1 MAGMDKVRSLHEA
14 VATDVQDDDS
24 VALGCA
30 LESLIPFAASY
41 EIIRQ
46 KKRNLTLI
54 GPISDMQFDQ
64 LIGAGC
70 VKKIIASWVG
80 NVAAGLG
87 HNYRRAAEAGIPQA
101 IEIEDHS
108 NFTIGLGLQAGA
120 WGLPFLPSRTVK
132 GSDFRS
138 GDQFASIRCPFTD
151 EELLAVRAI
160 RPDVA
165 ILHVQRADTHGNAQA
180 WGNFGVMR
188 EAAMAAKKVIITCE
202 EIVDHEVI
210 LSDPNRNMIPG
221 FVVSSVVHEPFGSH
235 PSPTQGYARRD
246 DNFYFEYHKATRSR
260 EGFVQWL
267 EKWVLQVK
275 DHREFLDLLGAD
287 RVAKL
292 RPQGNLFAPAV
303 SFNY

>member
-1 MAGMDKVRSLHEA
+1 MAGMDKVRSLHDA
-14 VATDVQDDDS
+14 IAADVIDGNS
-24 VALGCA
+24 VAIGCA

-41 EIIRQ
+41 EIVRQ

-70 VKKIIASWVG
+70 VKKILASWVG

-87 HNYRRAAEAGIPQA
+87 HNYRRAAEAAIPHA

-108 NFTIGLGLQAGA
+108 NFTIGLGLQAA
-120 WGLPFLPSRTVK
+120 ASGLPFLPTKTGK

-138 GDQFASIRCPFTD
+138 GDQFASVHCPFTG

-160 RPDVA
+160 QPDVA
-165 ILHVQRADTHGNAQA
+165 VLHVQRADSHGNAHA

-188 EAAMAAKKVIITCE
+188 EAAMAAKKVILTCE

-210 LSDPNRNMIPG
+210 LSDPNRNLIPG

-260 EGFVQWL
+260 EGFEQWL
-267 EKWVLQVK
+267 QKWVLGVK
-275 DHREFLDLLGAD
+275 DHREFLDLLGKE
-287 RVAKL
+287 RVEQLK
-292 RPQGNLFAPAV
+292 PQGNLFAPAV

>member
-1 MAGMDKVRSLHEA
+1 MDKVRSLHDA
-14 VATDVQDDDS
+14 IAADVQNGAS
-24 VALGCA
+24 IAMGCG

-46 KKRNLTLI
+46 NKRNLTLI
-54 GPISDMQFDQ
+54 APISDIQFDQ

-70 VKKIIASWVG
+70 VNKIIASWVG

-87 HNYRRAAEAGIPQA
+87 HNYRRAAEAGIPQR

-108 NFTIGLGLQAGA
+108 NFNQPWIAGRGL
-120 WGLPFLPSRTVK
+120 GLPFLPTRTVK

-138 GDQFASIRCPFTD
+138 GSQFASIRCPFTNED
-151 EELLAVRAI
+151 LLAVRAI

-165 ILHVQRADTHGNAQA
+165 ILHVQRADKEGNAHA

-188 EAAMAAKKVIITCE
+188 EAAFAAKKVILTCE

-210 LSDPNRNMIPG
+210 LRDPNRNIIPG
-221 FVVSSVVHEPFGSH
+221 FLVSSVVHQPFGSH

-246 DNFYFEYHKATRSR
+246 DIFYFEYHRATRSR
-260 EGFVQWL
+260 EGFEQWL
-267 EKWVLQVK
+267 QKWVLGLK
-275 DHREFLDLLGAD
+275 DHDEFLDLLGKE
-287 RVAKL
+287 RVEQLK
-292 RPQGNLFAPAV
+292 PIGNLFAPAV

>member
-1 MAGMDKVRSLHEA
+1 MAGMDKVRSLHDA
-14 VATDVQDDDS
+14 VAADVQDHDS
-24 VALGCA
+24 IAMGCA

-70 VKKIIASWVG
+70 VKKIVASWVG

-120 WGLPFLPSRTVK
+120 CGLPFLPTRTLK
-132 GSDFRS
+132 GSDFRN
-138 GDQFASIRCPFTD
+138 GGQFARVRCPFTN

-165 ILHVQRADTHGNAQA
+165 ILHVQRADTQGNAQA

-188 EAAMAAKKVIITCE
+188 EAAMAAKRVILTCE
-202 EIVDHEVI
+202 EIVDHDVI
-210 LSDPNRNMIPG
+210 LSDPNRNVIPG
-221 FVVSSVVHEPFGSH
+221 FVVSSVVHEPFASH

-246 DNFYFEYHKATRSR
+246 DSFYFEYHKATRSR
-260 EGFVQWL
+260 EGFEQWL
-267 EKWVLQVK
+267 QKWVLSVK
-275 DHREFLDLLGAD
+275 VHREFLNLLGRE
-287 RVAKL
+287 RVERLK
-292 RPQGNLFAPAV
+292 PEGNLFAPAV

>member
-1 MAGMDKVRSLHEA
+1 MAGMDKVRSLHDA
-14 VATDVQDDDS
+14 IATDIQDGMS
-24 VALGCA
+24 VAMGCA

-70 VKKIIASWVG
+70 VRKIVASWVG

-87 HNYRRAAEAGIPQA
+87 HNYRRAVEAGIPQP
-101 IEIEDHS
+101 IEIEEHS

-120 WGLPFLPSRTVK
+120 SGLPFIPTKTVK
-132 GSDFRS
+132 GSDFRRGS
-138 GDQFASIRCPFTD
+138 QFASVRCPFTN

-165 ILHVQRADTHGNAQA
+165 VLHVQRADTEGNAHA
-180 WGNFGVMR
+180 WGNFGV
-188 EAAMAAKKVIITCE
+188 KVILTCE
-202 EIVDHEVI
+202 ELVDHDVI
-210 LSDPNRNMIPG
+210 LSDPNRNIIPG
-221 FVVSSVVHEPFGSH
+221 FLVSSVVHEPFGSH

-246 DNFYFEYHKATRSR
+246 DAFYFEYHKATRSR
-260 EGFVQWL
+260 EGFEEWL
-267 EKWVLQVK
+267 QKWVLAAK
-275 DHREFLDLLGAD
+275 NHGEFLNILGKERAEQ
-287 RVAKL
+287 L
-292 RPQGNLFAPAV
+292 QPHGNLFAPAV